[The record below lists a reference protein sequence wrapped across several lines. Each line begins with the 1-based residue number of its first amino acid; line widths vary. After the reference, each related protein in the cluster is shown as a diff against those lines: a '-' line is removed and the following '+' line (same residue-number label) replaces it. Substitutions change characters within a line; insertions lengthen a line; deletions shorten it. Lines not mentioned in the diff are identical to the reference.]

1 MLFNGMKLKGKK
13 LRLVRLLF
21 LFFMAIS
28 LSGCARLIAYQIATQ
43 HTPSVS
49 GNLSETFKTSRLC
62 STSSECIRVQRSPDI
77 AVSQLEFSLTINNK
91 TKVWTFKDSGRGS
104 TSDGRHLIFI
114 FPGYGTAKAIVSMH
128 QQWLTLMTGADVIVV
143 ESADSAEHFAFG
155 LNAVTP
161 IVSAIEEQKPTKVD
175 LIGISMG
182 SVAAFHI
189 ASKIEGA
196 RLHLIAPM
204 TDFHHSTL
212 ALWNILHKDKIYSS
226 FISTQDIEDAIA
238 LVYKNAKTKASDID
252 IIKNIK
258 EKLTETYVY
267 TSSNDRVALELDW
280 EELDT
285 TNVTRLSFSN
295 LNHLEMSS
303 LMDEELLTRFISN
316 LMDTE
321 LETSLQTT
329 GLICRSNQQACV
341 KD

>member
-1 MLFNGMKLKGKK
+1 MKAK
-13 LRLVRLLF
+13 LAMSFFLTLLTTH
-21 LFFMAIS
+21 LA
-28 LSGCARLIAYQIATQ
+28 GCAHFIAYQIASQ
-43 HTPSVS
+43 HQIPVR
-49 GNLSETFKTSRLC
+49 GNVAETFKPSPLC
-62 STSSECIRVQRSPDI
+62 STNNQCIYVQRSPDI
-77 AVSQLEFSLTINNK
+77 ETSKLEFALSFNNE
-91 TKVWTFKDSGRGS
+91 TKIWTFKD
-104 TSDGRHLIFI
+104 DGAPATKNKSHLIFV
-114 FPGYGTAKAIVSMH
+114 FPGFGTPKSIVAMH
-128 QQWLTLMTGADVIVV
+128 QLWLGRMTGAEVIVV
-143 ESADSAEHFAFG
+143 ESADSAEHFSFG
-155 LNAVTP
+155 LNAVAP
-161 IVSAIEEQKPTKVD
+161 IVSDIKRKAPVKVD
-175 LIGISMG
+175 LVGISMG
-182 SVAAFHI
+182 SVAAQHV
-189 ASKIEGA
+189 ASNVAGA
-196 RLHLIAPM
+196 KLHLIAPM

-226 FISTQDIEDAIA
+226 FISTQGIEDAIA

-280 EELDT
+280 EELDS
-285 TNVTRLSFSN
+285 TNVTRHSFSN

-303 LMDEELLTRFISN
+303 LMDEELLARFISN

>member
-1 MLFNGMKLKGKK
+1 MKPKGKK
-13 LRLVRLLF
+13 LKLVRLLF
-21 LFFMAIS
+21 LLFLAIS
-28 LSGCARLIAYQIATQ
+28 LSGCARLIAYQIASQ

-62 STSSECIRVQRSPDI
+62 STSSECIKVQRSPDI

-114 FPGYGTAKAIVSMH
+114 FPGFGTAKAIVAMH
-128 QQWLTLMTGADVIVV
+128 QQWLALMTGADVIVV

-161 IVSAIEEQKPTKVD
+161 IVSAIEEQNPTKVD

-212 ALWNILHKDKIYSS
+212 ALWNILHKDKVYSS
-226 FISTQDIEDAIA
+226 FISKRNIEDAVAI
-238 LVYKNAKTKASDID
+238 VYGNAKAEQSDID
-252 IIKNIK
+252 IIG
-258 EKLTETYVY
+258 KLKQFPLTTYVY
-267 TSSNDRVALELDW
+267 TSPTDRVALERDW
-280 EELDT
+280 EAVNSSGIT
-285 TNVTRLSFSN
+285 QHSFPN

-303 LMDEELLTRFISN
+303 LMDEELLARFISN
-316 LMDTE
+316 LLSTDVE
-321 LETSLQTT
+321 RSLHTT
-329 GLICRSNQQACV
+329 GVICESNQKTCG
-341 KD
+341 KGS